1 MTSSHLTTGYCE
13 QCGDVRQSATLEGVE
28 YVRRIGLR
36 MPPRSQWA
44 FQPSDGDVTGRRATP
59 KERQAIRRLYRQGRL
74 P

>member
-1 MTSSHLTTGYCE
+1 MTSSHLTTGDCE
-13 QCGDVRQSATLEGVE
+13 RCGDVRQSKTVEGLE

-44 FQPSDGDVTGRRATP
+44 FKPSDGDVTGRRATRI
-59 KERQAIRRLYRQGRL
+59 ERQAIRRLYRQGRL